1 MNKVKSDQTEHQAE
15 ANVSNETR
23 KRSVAVRFAGFFNV
37 FALFDRRR
45 VIAFMPFAFFLFL
58 LALIYIGNSYY
69 AEKSVREID
78 KVGRE
83 IKELHSEF
91 ITTKSELMSRSKLT
105 EVARSIQVKGIRES
119 TEAPRKIVV
128 EASKN

>member
-1 MNKVKSDQTEHQAE
+1 MNKVKTVQPVQEQEQS
-15 ANVSNETR
+15 
-23 KRSVAVRFAGFFNV
+23 RSSASKDPGIAVRIAGYFNV

-45 VIAFMPFAFFLFL
+45 VVAFMPFAFFLFL
-58 LALIYIGNSYY
+58 LALVYIANSYY

-78 KVGRE
+78 KAGRD

-105 EVARSIQVKGIRES
+105 EVARSIQTRGVHES
-119 TEAPRKIVV
+119 TEAPRKIIVY
-128 EASKN
+128 SKND

>member
-1 MNKVKSDQTEHQAE
+1 MNKVKSDPQETKQESSGANE
-15 ANVSNETR
+15 AR
-23 KRSVAVRFAGFFNV
+23 KSSVAVRFAGFFNV

-78 KVGRE
+78 RVGRE

-105 EVARSIQVKGIRES
+105 EVARSIQIKGIRES
-119 TEAPRKIVV
+119 T
-128 EASKN
+128 